1 MKKAYFCKCMNSL
14 REYAAWERKL
24 YDCGFDLADTPVT
37 KVLDALALCMCD
49 FDSEWAYDNKEGLN
63 WIVEWSFHEDSPYFT
78 QTRHGRTWDLT
89 DAGVLYD
96 FLDFMNEYGWE
107 D

>member
-1 MKKAYFCKCMNSL
+1 MKKIHFCECINSL

-24 YDCGFDLADTPVT
+24 YECGFDLACTPIT
-37 KVLDALALCMCD
+37 DVLERLHEIMCD
-49 FDSEWAYDNKEGLN
+49 FNTEWDYDEKLGLS
-63 WIVEWSFHEDSPYFT
+63 WIIEWCFHEDGPNFT

-89 DAGVLYD
+89 DADVLYD
-96 FLDFMNEYGWE
+96 FLVFMNEHDWE

>member
-1 MKKAYFCKCMNSL
+1 MKRNEFCKCIKAL
-14 REYAAWERKL
+14 RNYADWERKM
-24 YDCGFDLADTPVT
+24 YDCGLDLASTPVT
-37 KVLDALALCMCD
+37 GVLDALALCMGD
-49 FDSEWAYDNKEGLN
+49 FNPDYDYDEKLGLSWIIEWTYTP
-63 WIVEWSFHEDSPYFT
+63 DSPNFT

-96 FLDFMNEYGWE
+96 FLVFMNEHGWE